1 MKRKIK
7 TAVLALFCLF
17 LLSGCSGNGKGL
29 NVEEICQVGSM
40 NVMQLNYHNVVEK
53 VKDVGSGIQSIG
65 KTKRTYWL
73 EYDGT
78 VDISYD
84 LKSTDVSIK
93 GNTVTICVPEP
104 TVVPHLPVD
113 QDQPDPYISPDNWWN
128 RNPITIDDQK
138 DAFAQAKKEMTASV
152 EDNPELIQNA
162 RKRYEDILETYIT
175 SVGEIQNRKYTVKFE

>member
-1 MKRKIK
+1 MKRRIK
-7 TAVLALFCLF
+7 TAALLLFTLF
-17 LLSGCSGNGKGL
+17 LFTGCFGNGRKL
-29 NVEEICQVGSM
+29 SVENICQVGSM
-40 NVMQLNYHNVVEK
+40 TVMQLNYHNVVEK

-65 KTKRTYWL
+65 KTKRRYWL

-84 LKSTDVSIK
+84 LKSTDVNIK
-93 GNTVTICVPEP
+93 GNTVTINVPEP
-104 TVVPHLPVD
+104 TIVPHLPVD

-128 RNPITIDDQK
+128 RNPITIQDQK
-138 DAFAQAKKEMTASV
+138 DAFTQAKEEMAASV

-162 RKRYEDILETYIT
+162 RKRYEDILETYIV